1 MGILCGCPPH
11 MLRIQ
16 GAVILVLS
24 VLVAV
29 NGLRCYQSCTGSDC
43 SSSDGT
49 AVDTAITCPAKDGA
63 GNAITRCIKQTMRS
77 ASNKACGAEN
87 LCAAREILMELAVAF
102 DDGSNP
108 AAVAEAKSYKCYE
121 CAGDLCNSA
130 TGLYAGAWTAVLA
143 SVVALVNAH

>member
-1 MGILCGCPPH
+1 MTAPH
-11 MLRIQ
+11 TMLRIQ

-29 NGLRCYQSCTGSDC
+29 NGLKCYQSCTGPDC
-43 SSSDGT
+43 TSSDGT
-49 AVDTAITCPAKDGA
+49 ATDTAITCESGA
-63 GNAITRCIKQTMRS
+63 TRCFKTS
-77 ASNKACGAEN
+77 TTKSSYKLCGAEGGC
-87 LCAAREILMELAVAF
+87 LLSEILAEAVVEM

-108 AAVAEAKSYKCYE
+108 ANVAEAKSYKCWE

-143 SVVALVNAH
+143 SVVALVNAHY